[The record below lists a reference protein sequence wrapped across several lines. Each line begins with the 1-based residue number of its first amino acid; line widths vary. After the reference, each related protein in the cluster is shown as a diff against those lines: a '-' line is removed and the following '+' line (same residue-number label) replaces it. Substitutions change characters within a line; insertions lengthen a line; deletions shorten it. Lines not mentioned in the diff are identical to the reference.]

1 MVIEAN
7 GETVNFPQGLAVNVV
22 QYMDTIDIRIDAGN
36 PFDRVTERIDVGWI
50 PIGLDTL
57 AESLDWDLRECTVGE
72 ALVRAGYAEDEIEA
86 ISEGTLEALE
96 AHALGLGIGVT
107 EIALV
112 DFSGYKWDTP
122 ERKIF
127 DEFVMLVYDRIAGDF
142 DDLEFTERLAQ
153 ELKGLSLSEL
163 LEEIGAAVES
173 VAESYVYEL
182 ANYFIESDYPI
193 EVISG
198 EEEEEE

>member
-1 MVIEAN
+1 
-7 GETVNFPQGLAVNVV
+7 
-22 QYMDTIDIRIDAGN
+22 
-36 PFDRVTERIDVGWI
+36 
-50 PIGLDTL
+50 
-57 AESLDWDLRECTVGE
+57 
-72 ALVRAGYAEDEIEA
+72 
-86 ISEGTLEALE
+86 
-96 AHALGLGIGVT
+96 
-107 EIALV
+107 V